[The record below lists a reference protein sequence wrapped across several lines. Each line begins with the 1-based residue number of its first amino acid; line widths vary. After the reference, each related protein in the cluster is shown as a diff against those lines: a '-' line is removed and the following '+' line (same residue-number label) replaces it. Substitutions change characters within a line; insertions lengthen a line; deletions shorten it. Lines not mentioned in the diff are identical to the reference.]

1 MSQNGTLE
9 TVQFLPA
16 DLAKELNCT
25 ENEIRIAAK
34 KHNLSAPYTA
44 GEADTIRLELAPPE
58 QPPSAPAALAQHQ
71 PSESIAAPV
80 SSELSPALGL
90 FCDALEGEVVRLV
103 SAEMTRRMP
112 AIKTAVIDAV
122 LPAQQ

>member
-1 MSQNGTLE
+1 MTQNGTLE
-9 TVQFLPA
+9 TVKFLPA

-58 QPPSAPAALAQHQ
+58 QTQSAPAALAPQ
-71 PSESIAAPV
+71 ENAAPV
-80 SSELSPALGL
+80 TTPETVTSPAFGM
-90 FCDALEGEVVRLV
+90 FCDALQQEITQHLTT
-103 SAEMTRRMP
+103 EMQRRMP
-112 AIKTAVIDAV
+112 EIKTAVIDAV
-122 LPAQQ
+122 MPTQQ